1 MIKRAVEELVSTA
14 LSFGA
19 RECLLISSF
28 AGAWARRC
36 NEAGPNEVL
45 VRLSKDEMVD
55 LVGDVFYGNPMP
67 YGGQSVRARNRPER
81 VDGLC

>member
-45 VRLSKDEMVD
+45 VRLSKDEMV
-55 LVGDVFYGNPMP
+55 V
-67 YGGQSVRARNRPER
+67 
-81 VDGLC
+81 